1 MMCWLQRF
9 SLYTEH
15 YTEVG
20 IAEATTGIGQECQES
35 FLDSVV
41 KSRQA
46 ECAEVWQTKK
56 PYIHI
61 PLF

>member
-20 IAEATTGIGQECQES
+20 IAEATVGIGQECQES
-35 FLDSVV
+35 FLDSAVI
-41 KSRQA
+41 SRQA
-46 ECAEVWQTKK
+46 ESAEV
-56 PYIHI
+56 